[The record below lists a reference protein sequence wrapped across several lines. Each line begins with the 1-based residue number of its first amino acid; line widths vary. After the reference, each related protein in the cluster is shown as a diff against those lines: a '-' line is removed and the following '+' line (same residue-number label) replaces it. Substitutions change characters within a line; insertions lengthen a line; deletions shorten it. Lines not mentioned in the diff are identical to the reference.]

1 MQELDH
7 QEGRRRLR
15 LLLCGSSG
23 GLCAF
28 AMAAVLVVYGT
39 PYEATWWWV
48 MGAILLAA
56 FVGPAAIVPL
66 VEWVIE
72 GYLGTRRKP

>member
-1 MQELDH
+1 M
-7 QEGRRRLR
+7 R
-15 LLLCGSSG
+15 LLLCGASG
-23 GLCAF
+23 GLCAL
-28 AMAAVLVVYGT
+28 AMAAVLVVYGA
-39 PYEATWWWV
+39 PYEAMWWWV

-56 FVGPAAIVPL
+56 FIAPVAIVPL

>member
-1 MQELDH
+1 
-7 QEGRRRLR
+7 
-15 LLLCGSSG
+15 
-23 GLCAF
+23 
-28 AMAAVLVVYGT
+28 MAAVLVVYGA
-39 PYEATWWWV
+39 PYEAMWWWV

-56 FVGPAAIVPL
+56 FIAPVAIVPL